1 MRIPRHVG
9 EWEQL
14 RSEQVSTSQILKLT
28 GCFRVM
34 SPFGFARP
42 LLCSA
47 HDTTLGLAVRTH
59 VKGGGGQRRGR
70 GGGSRVQEGTPL
82 FQPRLV

>member
-1 MRIPRHVG
+1 MSGSGNSFAVNR
-9 EWEQL
+9 L
-14 RSEQVSTSQILKLT
+14 STSQILKLT

-82 FQPRLV
+82 FRPRLV